1 MTSPMKCGLMLP
13 THAPRETAFD
23 ASCIGS
29 TAEWAE
35 AVGFDAVWAGDHIVH
50 PWHFMEALTSLTF
63 AAARTRTIGIGSC
76 VLLLPMRTLSIVA
89 AQTATLATLS
99 NGRLRLGIG
108 IGGEW
113 PKEWQAAGVPLK
125 ERGARLEEALPLL
138 RRIYAGEAVDAE
150 GRFNSFS
157 GVSVSPLPPPI
168 PVYLAGKAE
177 AALDRIGRL
186 ADGWLGF
193 FVTTKGLQRSSAAI
207 DEARERAGRIGQ
219 PFERGLLLHF
229 LLDDS
234 HAAVTKAL
242 ELNFGF
248 PRDLKLAA
256 NVEQLKQ
263 LALVGSAD
271 DVLARLQQ
279 FIDVGCTT
287 FCVSPMEKETEA
299 YRRQVERFAAE
310 VLPRLKTGTLR

>member
-1 MTSPMKCGLMLP
+1 MLP

-50 PWHFMEALTSLTF
+50 PWHFMEVLTSLTF

-113 PKEWQAAGVPLK
+113 PKEWQAAGVPLQ

-138 RRIYAGEAVDAE
+138 QRIYAGEAVDAD

-157 GVSVSPLPPPI
+157 GVSVSPMPPPI

-193 FVTTKGLQRSSAAI
+193 FVTPKGFQRSSAAI
-207 DEARERAGRIGQ
+207 DEARERSGRIGQ

-234 HAAVTKAL
+234 HAAATKAL

-256 NVEQLKQ
+256 NVEQLKR
-263 LALVGSAD
+263 LVLVGSAD
-271 DVLARLQQ
+271 DVLAHLQE

-310 VLPRLKTGTLR
+310 VLPRLKTGILG

>member
-1 MTSPMKCGLMLP
+1 MTSPIKCGLMLP
-13 THAPRETAFD
+13 THGPRETAFD
-23 ASCIGS
+23 ASSIGS

-125 ERGARLEEALPLL
+125 ERGARLDEALPLL
-138 RRIYAGEAVDAE
+138 RRMYAGEAVDAE

-157 GVSVSPLPPPI
+157 DVSVSPVPPPI
-168 PVYLAGKAE
+168 PIYLAGKAE
-177 AALDRIGRL
+177 AALERIGRL

-193 FVTTKGLQRSSAAI
+193 FVTPKGFQRSGAAI
-207 DEARERAGRIGQ
+207 DAARERAGRIGQ

-234 HAAVTKAL
+234 HAAVSKAL
-242 ELNFGF
+242 QLNFGF
-248 PRDLKLAA
+248 PSELKLAA

-263 LALVGSAD
+263 LTLVGSAD

-287 FCVSPMEKETEA
+287 FCVSPIDKEPAA
-299 YRRQVERFAAE
+299 YRRQIERFAAE
-310 VLPRLKTGTLR
+310 VLPKLKTGIIK

>member
-1 MTSPMKCGLMLP
+1 MTSHIKCGLMLP
-13 THAPRETAFD
+13 THAPRETPFD

-35 AVGFDAVWAGDHIVH
+35 AAGFDAVWAGDHIVH

-76 VLLLPMRTLSIVA
+76 VLLLPMRSLSIVA
-89 AQTATLATLS
+89 AQTAALATLS

-113 PKEWQAAGVPLK
+113 PKEWQAAGIPLK
-125 ERGARLEEALPLL
+125 ERGARLDEALPLL

-157 GVSVSPLPPPI
+157 GVSVSPVPPPI
-168 PVYLAGKAE
+168 PVYLAGRAK
-177 AALDRIGRL
+177 AALDRAGRL

-193 FVTTKGLQRSSAAI
+193 FVTPKGFKRDSAAI

-229 LLDDS
+229 LLDES
-234 HAAVTKAL
+234 RAAMTKAL

-248 PRDLKLAA
+248 PSELKLAA
-256 NVEQLKQ
+256 SEEQLKQ

-271 DVLARLQQ
+271 EILARLQQ
-279 FIDVGCTT
+279 FIEMGCTT
-287 FCVSPMEKETEA
+287 FCVSPIEKETQA

-310 VLPRLKTGTLR
+310 VLPRLKTASNR

>member
-1 MTSPMKCGLMLP
+1 MTSPIKCGLMLP
-13 THAPRETAFD
+13 THGPRETTFD

-50 PWHFMEALTSLTF
+50 PWHFMEALISLAF

-76 VLLLPMRTLSIVA
+76 VLLLPMRTLSIAA

-125 ERGARLEEALPLL
+125 ERGARLDEALPLL
-138 RRIYAGEAVDAE
+138 RRIFAGEAVDAE

-157 GVSVSPLPPPI
+157 GVSVSPVPPPI

-193 FVTTKGLQRSSAAI
+193 FVTPKGFQRSSAAI
-207 DEARERAGRIGQ
+207 DESRERAGRIGQ

-234 HAAVTKAL
+234 DAALAKAR

-248 PRDLKLAA
+248 PRELTLAA
-256 NVEQLKQ
+256 NEQQLKQ
-263 LALVGSAD
+263 LALIGSAD
-271 DVLARLQQ
+271 EVLDRLQQ

-287 FCVSPMEKETEA
+287 FCVSPIEKETEA

-310 VLPRLKTGTLR
+310 VLPRLKTGTVR

>member
-1 MTSPMKCGLMLP
+1 MTSPIKCGLMLP
-13 THAPRETAFD
+13 THAPREATFD
-23 ASCIGS
+23 AACIGS

-76 VLLLPMRTLSIVA
+76 VLLLPLRTLSIVA

-113 PKEWQAAGVPLK
+113 PKEWQAAGIPLK
-125 ERGARLEEALPLL
+125 ERGARLDEALPLL
-138 RRIYAGEAVDAE
+138 QRIYTGEAVDAD

-157 GVSVSPLPPPI
+157 GVSVSPVPPPI
-168 PVYLAGKAE
+168 PIYLAGKAE
-177 AALDRIGRL
+177 AALERVGRL

-193 FVTTKGLQRSSAAI
+193 FVTPKGFQRSSATI
-207 DEARERAGRIGQ
+207 DQARERAGRIGQ

-229 LLDDS
+229 LLEDS
-234 HAAVTKAL
+234 PAAVTKAQ
-242 ELNFGF
+242 EHNFGF
-248 PRDLKLAA
+248 PHELKLAA

-263 LALVGSAD
+263 LVLVGSAD
-271 DVLARLQQ
+271 DILARLLQ
-279 FIDVGCTT
+279 FIEVGCTT
-287 FCVSPMEKETEA
+287 FCVSPMEKATEG
-299 YRRQVERFAAE
+299 YRHQARRFAAE
-310 VLPRLKTGTLR
+310 VLPRLKAAATG

>member
-1 MTSPMKCGLMLP
+1 MLP
-13 THAPRETAFD
+13 THAPRESRFD
-23 ASCIGS
+23 VSAIGS

-50 PWHFMEALTSLTF
+50 PWHFAEALTSLTF
-63 AAARTRTIGIGSC
+63 AAARTQTIGIGSC

-125 ERGARLEEALPLL
+125 ERGARLDEALPLL
-138 RRIYAGEAVDAE
+138 RQIYAGKAVDAE
-150 GRFNSFS
+150 GRFNAFS
-157 GVSVSPLPPPI
+157 GVDVSPVPPPI
-168 PVYLAGKAE
+168 PIYLAGKAE
-177 AALDRIGRL
+177 AALERVGRL

-193 FVTTKGLQRSSAAI
+193 FVTPKGFQRSAAAI
-207 DEARERAGRIGQ
+207 DQARERAGRIGH

-234 HAAVTKAL
+234 PTAPRRAL

-248 PRDLKLAA
+248 PSELKLAA
-256 NVEQLKQ
+256 DEEQLQ
-263 LALVGSAD
+263 RLILIGSPD
-271 DVLARLQQ
+271 DVLGRLQQ
-279 FIDVGCTT
+279 FIEAGCTT
-287 FCVSPMEKETEA
+287 FCVSPIEKETDA
-299 YRRQVERFAAE
+299 YRRQVERFAAD
-310 VLPRLKTGTLR
+310 VLPRIKR

>member
-1 MTSPMKCGLMLP
+1 MTSPIKCGLMLP
-13 THAPRETAFD
+13 THAPRETTFD

-125 ERGARLEEALPLL
+125 ERGARLDEALPLL
-138 RRIYAGEAVDAE
+138 QRIYAGETVDAE

-157 GVSVSPLPPPI
+157 GVSVSPVPPPI
-168 PVYLAGKAE
+168 PLLLAGRAE

-186 ADGWLGF
+186 ADGWLAF
-193 FVTTKGLQRSSAAI
+193 FVTPKGFQRDSAAI

-234 HAAVTKAL
+234 HAAVTRAL

-248 PRDLKLAA
+248 PSELKLEA
-256 NVEQLKQ
+256 NVEQLKK
-263 LALVGSAD
+263 LTLVGSAD

-287 FCVSPMEKETEA
+287 FCVSPIEKETQA

-310 VLPRLKTGTLR
+310 VLPRLKTASNR

>member
-186 ADGWLGF
+186 ADGGLGF
-193 FVTTKGLQRSSAAI
+193 FVTPKGFQRSSAAI
-207 DEARERAGRIGQ
+207 EARERAGRIGQ

>member
-1 MTSPMKCGLMLP
+1 MTSPIKCGLMLP
-13 THAPRETAFD
+13 THAPRETTFD

-50 PWHFMEALTSLTF
+50 PWHFMESLTSLTF
-63 AAARTRTIGIGSC
+63 AAARTRTIGIGTC
-76 VLLLPMRTLSIVA
+76 VLLLPMRQLSIVA

-113 PKEWQAAGVPLK
+113 PKEWQAAGVPIK

-138 RRIYAGEAVDAE
+138 QRIYAGEAVDAE

-157 GVSVSPLPPPI
+157 GVSVSPVPPPI
-168 PVYLAGKAE
+168 PVYLGGRAE

-193 FVTTKGLQRSSAAI
+193 FVTPKGFERDGAAI
-207 DEARERAGRIGQ
+207 DAARERAGRAGQ
-219 PFERGLLLHF
+219 PFERGILLHF

-234 HAAVTKAL
+234 PAAMTQAL
-242 ELNFGF
+242 EHNCGF
-248 PRDLKLAA
+248 PREMKLAG
-256 NVEQLKQ
+256 NEEQLKR
-263 LALVGSAD
+263 LVLVGSTSE
-271 DVLARLQQ
+271 VLDRLQQ
-279 FIDVGCTT
+279 YIEAGCTT
-287 FCVSPMEKETEA
+287 FCVSPIQKAAES
-299 YRRQVERFAAE
+299 YRRQAERFAAE
-310 VLPRLKTGTLR
+310 LLPRLKTAGTR

>member
-1 MTSPMKCGLMLP
+1 MTNPIKCGLMLP
-13 THAPRETAFD
+13 THAPRETTFD

-125 ERGARLEEALPLL
+125 ERGARLDEALPLL

-157 GVSVSPLPPPI
+157 GVSVSPVPPPI

-177 AALDRIGRL
+177 AALDRVGRL
-186 ADGWLGF
+186 ADGWIGF
-193 FVTTKGLQRSSAAI
+193 FVTPKGFQRDSAAI
-207 DEARERAGRIGQ
+207 DEARERAGRIRQ

-234 HAAVTKAL
+234 HAAVTRAL

-248 PRDLKLAA
+248 PRELKLAA
-256 NVEQLKQ
+256 NEEQLKQ
-263 LALVGSAD
+263 LTLVGSAD

-287 FCVSPMEKETEA
+287 FCVSPIEKETEA

-310 VLPRLKTGTLR
+310 VLPRLKTGTIR

>member
-1 MTSPMKCGLMLP
+1 MTSPIKCGLMLP
-13 THAPRETAFD
+13 THGPRETTFD

-50 PWHFMEALTSLTF
+50 PWHFMEVLISLTF

-99 NGRLRLGIG
+99 NGRLHPWHRHRRRVAQGV
-108 IGGEW
+108 
-113 PKEWQAAGVPLK
+113 AGCRRSAQ
-125 ERGARLEEALPLL
+125 ERGARLDEALPLL
-138 RRIYAGEAVDAE
+138 QRIYAGEAVDAE

-157 GVSVSPLPPPI
+157 GVSVSPVPPPI

-177 AALDRIGRL
+177 AAVDRIGRL

-193 FVTTKGLQRSSAAI
+193 FVTPKGFQRSSAAI

-234 HAAVTKAL
+234 HAAAYQGAGTQL
-242 ELNFGF
+242 RF
-248 PRDLKLAA
+248 PA
-256 NVEQLKQ
+256 
-263 LALVGSAD
+263 
-271 DVLARLQQ
+271 
-279 FIDVGCTT
+279 
-287 FCVSPMEKETEA
+287 
-299 YRRQVERFAAE
+299 
-310 VLPRLKTGTLR
+310 

>member
-1 MTSPMKCGLMLP
+1 MTSPIKCGLMLP
-13 THAPRETAFD
+13 THGPRETVFD
-23 ASCIGS
+23 ASSIGS

-35 AVGFDAVWAGDHIVH
+35 AVGFAAVWAGDHIVH

-125 ERGARLEEALPLL
+125 ERGARLDEALPLL
-138 RRIYAGEAVDAE
+138 RRMYAGEAVDAE

-157 GVSVSPLPPPI
+157 DVSVSPVPPPI
-168 PVYLAGKAE
+168 PIYLAGKAE
-177 AALDRIGRL
+177 AALERIGRL

-193 FVTTKGLQRSSAAI
+193 FVTPKGFQRSGAAI
-207 DEARERAGRIGQ
+207 DAARERAGRIGQ

-234 HAAVTKAL
+234 HAAVSKAL
-242 ELNFGF
+242 QLNFGF
-248 PRDLKLAA
+248 PSELKLAA

-263 LALVGSAD
+263 LTLVGSAD

-287 FCVSPMEKETEA
+287 FCVSPIDKEPAA
-299 YRRQVERFAAE
+299 YRRQIERFAAE
-310 VLPRLKTGTLR
+310 VLPKLKTGTIK

>member
-125 ERGARLEEALPLL
+125 ERGARLDEALPLL
-138 RRIYAGEAVDAE
+138 QRIYAGETVDAE
-150 GRFNSFS
+150 GRFNSFP
-157 GVSVSPLPPPI
+157 GVSVSPVPPPI
-168 PVYLAGKAE
+168 PVYLAGRAE

-186 ADGWLGF
+186 ADGWLAF
-193 FVTTKGLQRSSAAI
+193 FVTPKGFQRDSAAI

-234 HAAVTKAL
+234 PAAMTKAL
-242 ELNFGF
+242 DHNLGF
-248 PRDLKLAA
+248 PREMKLAG
-256 NVEQLKQ
+256 NEEQLKR
-263 LALVGSAD
+263 LVLVGSTNE
-271 DVLARLQQ
+271 VLDRLQQ
-279 FIDVGCTT
+279 YIEAGCTT
-287 FCVSPMEKETEA
+287 FCASPIEKDTEA

>member
-63 AAARTRTIGIGSC
+63 AAARTRT
-76 VLLLPMRTLSIVA
+76 
-89 AQTATLATLS
+89 TATLATLS

-193 FVTTKGLQRSSAAI
+193 FVTPKGFQRSSAAI